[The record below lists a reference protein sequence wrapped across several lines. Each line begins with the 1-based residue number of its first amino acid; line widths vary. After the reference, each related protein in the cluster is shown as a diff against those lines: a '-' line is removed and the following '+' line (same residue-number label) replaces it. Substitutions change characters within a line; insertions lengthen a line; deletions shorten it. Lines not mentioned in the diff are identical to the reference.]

1 MTKYKISF
9 HCGQVS
15 SFAVEEY
22 DNKADALAT
31 WRQKIADAQDD
42 KNLMTIGD
50 VLINPEQITFIVVE
64 ELIERT
70 DEPAA
75 GATIEV

>member
-15 SFAVEEY
+15 SFAVEEHET
-22 DNKADALAT
+22 KAGAF
-31 WRQKIADAQDD
+31 QKWSTKIKNAIGAQD
-42 KNLMTIGD
+42 LIEIGD
-50 VLINPEQITFIVVE
+50 VLIAPNQITFVVVE
-64 ELIERT
+64 ELIERAE
-70 DEPAA
+70 EPAA

>member
-15 SFAVEEY
+15 SFAVEEHEC
-22 DNKADALAT
+22 KADAFKKWRERVQNAAAT
-31 WRQKIADAQDD
+31 DWLIE
-42 KNLMTIGD
+42 IGD
-50 VLINPEQITFIVVE
+50 VLINPEHISFVVVE

-70 DEPAA
+70 EEPAA
-75 GATIEV
+75 GATIEA

>member
-15 SFAVEEY
+15 SFAVEEH
-22 DNKADALAT
+22 DCKANAFQK
-31 WRQKIADAQDD
+31 WREIVQNASS
-42 KNLMTIGD
+42 KNNLIEVGD
-50 VLINPEQITFIVVE
+50 VLINPEHVSFVVVE

-70 DEPAA
+70 EEPAA